1 MQSSK
6 LEAKSQDGPRP
17 PAHVKKKLT
26 KKVQFLERVA
36 DSKQSALAARAGVHK
51 KPHKR
56 TNKRRKALPDLSSL
70 VDVLAQVEQQPTQ
83 PSQQQQDS
91 KQHSKQKGR
100 TEQITTSRARR
111 VVTYAPLPLDC
122 LHSSGCFLALQRW
135 TILLLP
141 HPSSAR
147 LPCCKRCA

>member
-1 MQSSK
+1 MQSNK

-56 TNKRRKALPDLSSL
+56 KNKRRKALPDLSSL
-70 VDVLAQVEQQPTQ
+70 ADVLAQVERQPTL
-83 PSQQQQDS
+83 PSQQQDS
-91 KQHSKQKGR
+91 KQQSKQKGR
-100 TEQITTSRARR
+100 TEQITTSKARR
-111 VVTYAPLPLDC
+111 VVTYASLPLDC
-122 LHSSGCFLALQRW
+122 PHSSGCSMALQRA
-135 TILLLP
+135 ILLLP
-141 HPSSAR
+141 DSSIAR
-147 LPCCKRCA
+147 VPCWEGCA